1 MKIIK
6 LPILHYSCQKQN
18 VVKAI
23 VVQMLRVKAI
33 VVTPVLTTFLLISR
47 NAMHT
52 LQ

>member
-6 LPILHYSCQKQN
+6 LPILHYSCKKQN

-33 VVTPVLTTFLLISR
+33 VVTPVLTLTYFDDFFVNI
-47 NAMHT
+47 T
-52 LQ
+52 